1 MALHKSLLLQV
12 TRRKLVNTEMQ
23 QIVTLTVYRH
33 INTAEQQTI
42 IQQYGEWYSGGL
54 WVGCYIWY
62 SDEPVAATNPLIAVP
77 NVTTHPSTACV
88 STSYHSMCLCTTK
101 G

>member
-42 IQQYGEWYSGGL
+42 HY
-54 WVGCYIWY
+54 
-62 SDEPVAATNPLIAVP
+62 
-77 NVTTHPSTACV
+77 TAIR
-88 STSYHSMCLCTTK
+88 
-101 G
+101 